1 MTYLYALF
9 YTGGHDLVDTPE
21 EAQRLFEEYNTSD
34 ETPRVVALTGF
45 TDVTGE
51 FE

>member
-9 YTGGHDLVDTPE
+9 YNGGHDLVDTPE

-34 ETPRVVALTGF
+34 ENTACGGTNRLYGCDGGV
-45 TDVTGE
+45 
-51 FE
+51 